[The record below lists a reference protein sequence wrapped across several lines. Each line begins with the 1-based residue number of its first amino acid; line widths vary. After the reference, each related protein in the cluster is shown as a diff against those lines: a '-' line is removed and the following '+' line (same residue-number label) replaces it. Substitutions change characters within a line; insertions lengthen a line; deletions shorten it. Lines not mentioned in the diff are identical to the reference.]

1 MPGEDWPDRVRHER
15 YGGLGTAAGRA
26 GSPSDA
32 GRYRGCVTNHDVHL
46 VPSLG
51 GEGGRFRHMA
61 EKPLQQ
67 GQPFTYG
74 NVIYQ
79 VTGILPNAEGYDRVV
94 QAVRVS
100 HPAYFRA

>member
-1 MPGEDWPDRVRHER
+1 MR
-15 YGGLGTAAGRA
+15 GTADSGPLPAGRGVHPTPA
-26 GSPSDA
+26 VTV
-32 GRYRGCVTNHDVHL
+32 GCMTNHDVHL
-46 VPSLG
+46 LPSLG

-67 GQPFTYG
+67 GEPFTYG